1 MTGPHSHN
9 SPEDPSLQSL
19 LEGREVFVRFL
30 AARLGNRPEAED
42 LVQASLLKVLQTSA
56 RPDASESAV
65 AWFYQV
71 LRNALTDHFRARQ
84 AEGRA
89 TERHARDQ
97 ETAEELELERVA
109 CQCIQ
114 ALLPTLKPAEAQALS
129 AVDLGGQSPAEAA
142 ARLGL
147 SPNAMS
153 VRLHRARKA
162 LREKVERTCRTCA
175 EHGCQDCRCRATG
188 AAQKN
193 R

>member
-1 MTGPHSHN
+1 
-9 SPEDPSLQSL
+9 
-19 LEGREVFVRFL
+19 VRFL
-30 AARLGNRPEAED
+30 TARLGNRSEAED
-42 LVQASLLKVLQTSA
+42 LVQASLLKVLQTAA
-56 RPDASESAV
+56 RPDDSESAV

-71 LRNALTDHFRARQ
+71 LRNALTDHVRSRK

-89 TERHARDQ
+89 TERHAREQ
-97 ETAEELELERVA
+97 ETAEEPELERVA

-147 SPNAMS
+147 SPNALS

-175 EHGCQDCRCRATG
+175 EHGCQDCRCRTAG
-188 AAQKN
+188 APQKN